1 MNTKQMVW
9 LGAVAAILCGAAY
22 WLNGGTRRP
31 QAPKLNGQVVF
42 PALDIA
48 SVASVSVGEKLALA
62 AGEDGWTLK
71 SAHGYPASRE
81 KILENLMKLTELKVG
96 QVVRGKQI
104 AKSETL
110 VLKDADGKC
119 LASLDLG
126 EKHAKWGYG
135 RYATFEGATVLL
147 SDALDAFDGE
157 VRSWCETKLATEPY
171 VSFTSVAD
179 PALQVGVTGFNTGA
193 VCRVVVASEGTN
205 KVYRAAKLGAK
216 DASGNVYFKFD
227 DEKWIYTI
235 PSYTADSLSKA
246 AR

>member
-1 MNTKQMVW
+1 MNTKQMLL
-9 LGAVAAILCGAAY
+9 LGAAATILCGAAY
-22 WLNGGTRRP
+22 WLNGSSRRS

-48 SVASVSVGEKLALA
+48 SIASVSVGDKFSLVS
-62 AGEDGWTLK
+62 GEDGWTLK
-71 SAHGYPASRE
+71 SAHGYPAARE
-81 KILENLMKLTELKVG
+81 KILENLMKLAELKVG

-104 AKSETL
+104 AKSEAL
-110 VLKDADGKC
+110 VVKDADGKC

-135 RYATFEGATVLL
+135 RYASFEGATVLL

-171 VSFTSVAD
+171 VNFTSVAD
-179 PALQVGVTGFNTGA
+179 PALEAGVTGFNTGA
-193 VCRVVVASEGTN
+193 VCRVAVSGEGTN

-246 AR
+246 TR